1 MPISYLRIHQ
11 CNDACKVPNI
21 ELCTEQTLLLAVLCW
36 ATATSNVSRVIYV
49 IRYFCSSQQTFI
61 TMCVFDRSVVSASAM
76 LWTVAH
82 QATLFKGFPRQKFW
96 EILGCHFLFQFITI
110 LIVIWEAVQ
119 YREAKWRSRK
129 KNMSLGIKHLA
140 LNTGSCHQLPGFNL
154 RYAASLQVKSLI
166 FKKGEGG

>member
-96 EILGCHFLFQFITI
+96 SGLPFPFPIYHNTDCNMGSS
-110 LIVIWEAVQ
+110 AVPRGKMEKQ
-119 YREAKWRSRK
+119 K
-129 KNMSLGIKHLA
+129 KKHELRNQA
-140 LNTGSCHQLPGFNL
+140 PGFKYWL
-154 RYAASLQVKSLI
+154 LPPVTRVQP
-166 FKKGEGG
+166 